1 MEERQEKRIAVCF
14 AGINEEYND
23 SLLNAAYHLTSE
35 FHFKLLYFG
44 SFSPMYEFEKHD
56 KGESHVFHL
65 INFEDIDG
73 LILLSETIKK
83 AEVRTSIVE
92 RALKARIPVVSIDHY
107 IEGCYNINFRY
118 TKALE
123 KIITHLIEEHH
134 FTKLNFMA
142 GIKGNPFSEERLD
155 VYKRVLTEHGL
166 PVEEERILYGNFCYY
181 PTKEKIREFIESG
194 ISMPEAVVC
203 ANDTMAIAAIEEL
216 MEEGYAVPDDVMVT
230 GMDGIREALAH
241 SPAIITAKQDF
252 GTTMLRAFQILQ
264 TVFEGKTAQK
274 QTWID
279 SEVIY
284 DQEIGIEQ
292 QLRYKYTTLNRNL
305 YNQIDNFEYFTKK
318 QIEFTEDLADNRS
331 FQDVF
336 ENLRKYP
343 HFFFADSFWLCI
355 VDDYMSEKEVLMDI
369 IDDFKVIKTDYSQTM
384 NLMLARRKGEWLGII
399 DFPTKNLLPDLDAIL
414 EEENNLMFFP
424 LHLLEKTIGYVAL
437 VYDPKKMNMYHAYQ
451 IFMNIGIT
459 LEGIKIRQQQQAIID
474 KLEVK
479 YVHDPMT
486 GLLNRRGFYQQLAS
500 VYENC
505 LKDGKRVMFISV
517 DLNGLKP
524 INDTYGHA
532 DGDLAISTVGKSL
545 VVSSAKHD
553 YTCARFG
560 GDEFV
565 VAGQIENEG
574 EMEEF
579 CDKVREFLEDF
590 NEKSGKPYRLSAS
603 IGAVCGE
610 PDPDMTMD
618 EFIKAADEKM
628 YEEKVRY
635 HSRARRI

>member
-1 MEERQEKRIAVCF
+1 MGEKIEKRIAVCF

-23 SLLNAAYHLTSE
+23 SLINAAYRLTSE
-35 FHFKLLYFG
+35 YNFKLLYFG

-56 KGESHVFHL
+56 KGESHVFRL
-65 INFEDIDG
+65 INFETIDG
-73 LILLSETIKK
+73 IILLSETIKK
-83 AEVRTSIVE
+83 EEVRNSIVE
-92 RALKARIPVVSIDHY
+92 RALRAGIPVVSIDHY
-107 IEGCYNINFRY
+107 MEGCYNINFRY
-118 TKALE
+118 TEALE
-123 KIITHLIEEHH
+123 KIIVHLLEEHH
-134 FTKLNFMA
+134 YTKLNFMA

-155 VYKRVLTEHGL
+155 VYKRVLKEHGI

-181 PTKEKIREFIESG
+181 PTKEKVREFMNSG
-194 ISMPEAVVC
+194 LPVPEAFVC
-203 ANDTMAIAAIEEL
+203 ANDTMAIAAIEAL
-216 MEEGYAVPDDVMVT
+216 MEEGYSVPDDIMVT
-230 GMDGIREALAH
+230 GMDGIREALAY

-252 GTTMLRAFQILQ
+252 EATMKRAFQMLYSHFLGED
-264 TVFEGKTAQK
+264 VEK
-274 QTWID
+274 QVWID

-305 YNQIDNFEYFTKK
+305 YNQLDNFELFTKK

-336 ENLRKYP
+336 ENLKKYP

-355 VDDYMSEKEVLMDI
+355 VDDYMSKKEVLMDI
-369 IDDFKVIKTDYSQTM
+369 IDDFRIIKTDYSQTM

-399 DFPTKNLLPDLDAIL
+399 DFPTKNLLPDFDAIL

-437 VYDPKKMNMYHAYQ
+437 VYDPEKMNMYYAYQ

-474 KLEVK
+474 NLEVK

-486 GLLNRRGFYQQLAS
+486 GLLNRRGFYQQLAP
-500 VYENC
+500 VYEKC
-505 LKDGKRVMFISV
+505 VKSEKRVMFISV

-545 VVSSAKHD
+545 VVSAADYD

-565 VAGQIENEG
+565 VAGQIENDE
-574 EMEEF
+574 EMQKF
-579 CDKVREFLEDF
+579 CENVTAFLDSF
-590 NEKSGKPYRLSAS
+590 NEKSKKPYKLSAS
-603 IGAVCGE
+603 IGAVSGVPE
-610 PDPDMTMD
+610 PDMTMD
-618 EFIKAADEKM
+618 EFIKVADEKM

-635 HSRARRI
+635 HSRAR